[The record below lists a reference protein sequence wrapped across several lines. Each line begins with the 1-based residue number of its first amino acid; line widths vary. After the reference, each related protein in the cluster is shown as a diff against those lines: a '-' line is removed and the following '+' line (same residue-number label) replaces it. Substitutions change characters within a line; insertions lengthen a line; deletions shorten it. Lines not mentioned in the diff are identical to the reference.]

1 MSFTFSGARSG
12 LSILESVILLA
23 LCSMLALVVFP
34 VMLTRAGI
42 LTNEPAASPSDSE
55 NRPIEFTPPK
65 VKVPT
70 LSDIRPENL
79 PISDE
84 AEQGKDQGTE
94 KAP

>member
-1 MSFTFSGARSG
+1 MAPSLSSTRSG

-34 VMLTRAGI
+34 VALSRAGI
-42 LTNEPAASPSDSE
+42 LKNEPPASPSDSA
-55 NRPIEFTPPK
+55 NPPIEFTPPR
-65 VKVPT
+65 VKTPS

-79 PISDE
+79 PIPDE
-84 AEQGKDQGTE
+84 DKVEDEKEEE